1 MINCLSEPASA
12 NMLHLAGSVKESIV
26 DGLGIRYVLFAQG
39 CFHNCPGCHN
49 PETHSVEGGFLADP
63 EMILNE
69 IKANPILTG
78 ITLSGGEPFEQAP
91 VFADLAQA
99 VKSFG
104 LDVWIYTGYTFETIL
119 ALKDSRPGWNELLS
133 QADVLVDG
141 PFILEQMDPLLR
153 FKGSKNQRIL
163 DLNRL

>member
-1 MINCLSEPASA
+1 
-12 NMLHLAGSVKESIV
+12 
-26 DGLGIRYVLFAQG
+26 
-39 CFHNCPGCHN
+39 
-49 PETHSVEGGFLADP
+49 
-63 EMILNE
+63 MILNE